1 MRPWLMLLLGL
12 PAALNFNVVKR
23 PVGHISDHDP
33 EFGQKLAQA
42 HNGILVSSPAAGL
55 VHRCSLDMRCTEE
68 QVHGTKGRFPVQS
81 VAISSVD
88 LKKQLVCQQ
97 VRTQKKVTEYLN
109 GACKRHN
116 FDNNNNNN
124 NNNDREEDDADDEDV
139 GTEIA
144 FVLDGSGSIQKE
156 DFIRAKSFIVNVMTK
171 VWSVCFNCDFAVV
184 QYGVEIQTELLLKE
198 NSNGSQAVEIVKNI
212 KQLGNVTKTASAIN
226 HVLEH
231 IFVEENG
238 SRNNSDKIIIVISD
252 GKIFLDEMKLTDV
265 LNKPKMKGITRYA
278 IGVGPSVL
286 NVPEA
291 LSEMKEI
298 ASDPDEKHFFEV
310 NNYAALEEILSK
322 LEMSIIGQEG
332 TSGEG
337 FQLQLAE
344 TGFSA
349 HITHDGSV
357 LLGAVGAYDWSGGLY
372 VNGNETFLNASSAY
386 KPGGSYLGYS
396 VDSAKEGSGEL
407 YISGA
412 PRYNLTGGVFV
423 FSSVSH
429 DLKQIL
435 EGDQVGSYFG
445 SVLCTVDM
453 DGDGTTDYLLSGAP
467 FFHQRG
473 EEGKV
478 HLYKLEE
485 GIFSKVSELH
495 GQSEYIFA
503 QFGSSIAVIGDVDGN
518 GFKDVAVGAPV
529 EKDESS
535 DSSGSIYIFNG
546 LKGTLRL
553 QHSQRI
559 SASDC
564 GVKLRFF
571 GQSVSAMSASGP
583 SRQEY
588 ISIGSEGIVTVFRT
602 LPVLVLNPKITFDE
616 KEQLLLSEKDK
627 HTANKV
633 ILMKVCVKFK
643 REMVIKI
650 QFSIDLDVGQHKNRL
665 SFVDS
670 KEKSGN
676 ITLSSNR
683 SCLHNV
689 KLRYGGCLDCFSPIE
704 VKFEFSLE
712 PFSSGEPL
720 YILDEFTPKV
730 ITGKIDFERNC
741 AGSCKPNITF
751 AASHLSQDLIKIG
764 YTQSLDLNFN
774 LMNTRE
780 DSYQTTLVLSYPNV
794 LSYKRLVKKPN
805 GSNCQ
810 NVNRSPDSELR
821 CSLLH
826 PIFRSSD
833 QAEFSI
839 SWDLTRKKSDVPMSG
854 INATLVCENNGTLVL
869 DQKTFQFRI
878 QNYLGVKLQGEAIP
892 LALKNE
898 DKKETKQIEIKFE
911 LLKENVLN
919 ASLTLDIRV
928 KVDGNHTQVKV
939 RSVTSEGN
947 CVKQEEHDTNIKCD
961 VTNVREV
968 LIIADVHITTEQKN
982 DEKIVVSGEVLFDRS
997 VFDVDEPR
1005 QLYSEVTVAIRRMDV
1020 VRHMPAI
1027 IGGSIGGFLLLVAII
1042 ILLIKC
1048 GFFRRRHQVDRR
1060 RSARVSVQE

>member
-1 MRPWLMLLLGL
+1 LIFKSHL
-12 PAALNFNVVKR
+12 
-23 PVGHISDHDP
+23 H
-33 EFGQKLAQA
+33 
-42 HNGILVSSPAAGL
+42 
-55 VHRCSLDMRCTEE
+55 
-68 QVHGTKGRFPVQS
+68 HGTPSIQTENVLVLQ
-81 VAISSVD
+81 
-88 LKKQLVCQQ
+88 VCQQ

-386 KPGGSYLGYS
+386 KPGGSYLGGILALVWY
-396 VDSAKEGSGEL
+396 
-407 YISGA
+407 
-412 PRYNLTGGVFV
+412 
-423 FSSVSH
+423 VSH

-553 QHSQRI
+553 QHSQVNLVVSCRM
-559 SASDC
+559 SLSG
-564 GVKLRFF
+564 GVWLKLAAEF
-571 GQSVSAMSASGP
+571 S
-583 SRQEY
+583 
-588 ISIGSEGIVTVFRT
+588 SEDF
-602 LPVLVLNPKITFDE
+602 
-616 KEQLLLSEKDK
+616 
-627 HTANKV
+627 
-633 ILMKVCVKFK
+633 CVGLW
-643 REMVIKI
+643 VIKI

-689 KLRYGGCLDCFSPIE
+689 KLRYGVGNLLLTGNEC
-704 VKFEFSLE
+704 
-712 PFSSGEPL
+712 SSQRR
-720 YILDEFTPKV
+720 D
-730 ITGKIDFERNC
+730 
-741 AGSCKPNITF
+741 KPRCGNLTWCGL
-751 AASHLSQDLIKIG
+751 HYSQDLIKIG

-794 LSYKRLVKKPN
+794 LSYKRLVK
-805 GSNCQ
+805 

-833 QAEFSI
+833 QVSHM
-839 SWDLTRKKSDVPMSG
+839 LQ
-854 INATLVCENNGTLVL
+854 TLVG
-869 DQKTFQFRI
+869 
-878 QNYLGVKLQGEAIP
+878 
-892 LALKNE
+892 
-898 DKKETKQIEIKFE
+898 
-911 LLKENVLN
+911 
-919 ASLTLDIRV
+919 
-928 KVDGNHTQVKV
+928 H
-939 RSVTSEGN
+939 
-947 CVKQEEHDTNIKCD
+947 
-961 VTNVREV
+961 
-968 LIIADVHITTEQKN
+968 
-982 DEKIVVSGEVLFDRS
+982 
-997 VFDVDEPR
+997 
-1005 QLYSEVTVAIRRMDV
+1005 
-1020 VRHMPAI
+1020 
-1027 IGGSIGGFLLLVAII
+1027 
-1042 ILLIKC
+1042 
-1048 GFFRRRHQVDRR
+1048 
-1060 RSARVSVQE
+1060 